1 MRAFMRAREGPDEH
15 YRGASPQL
23 QHVPER
29 RHTDGSMVAHPQVP
43 LPCASGSFCF
53 DLNSAFRGEHL
64 GTQ

>member
-29 RHTDGSMVAHPQVP
+29 RHTDGSMVAHPQVTFT
-43 LPCASGSFCF
+43 LCQWFILLRS
-53 DLNSAFRGEHL
+53 
-64 GTQ
+64 